1 MFGDVVT
8 MKYPRRIIIRFFLR
22 LLAKFAFLVLGK
34 LRITGLENIP
44 KNGPVILVANHFH
57 FADPVAM
64 LVATNRQVEFVGG
77 FRFPN
82 APAIVKFIPRLWGY
96 FPVFRGAYSRKGL
109 EAAKNVLAQD
119 GVLGIFP
126 EGGAWAQVLR
136 PARPGAAFLGVE
148 TGAIII
154 PIGLVGFTDLFKKW
168 RPELRI
174 NIGKPVGPFKTEL
187 SGKERRGELD
197 RIGEH
202 IMRQIAELL
211 PHEYHGVFS
220 ADAELKNQAQSIASF
235 PFERDDM
242 RGM

>member
-1 MFGDVVT
+1 MQ

-22 LLAKFAFLVLGK
+22 MLAKIAFLVLGK
-34 LRITGLENIP
+34 LRISGLENIP
-44 KNGPVILVANHFH
+44 NNGPIILVANHFH
-57 FADPVAM
+57 FSDPVAM

-82 APAIVKFIPRLWGY
+82 APAIVKFLPRLWGY

-148 TGAIII
+148 TGALII
-154 PIGLVGFTDLFKKW
+154 PIGLVGFDDLFKKW
-168 RPELRI
+168 RPDLRI
-174 NIGKPVGPFKTEL
+174 NIGKPIGPFSTEL
-187 SGKERRGELD
+187 SGKDRRVELD
-197 RIGEH
+197 RIGEQ
-202 IMRQIAELL
+202 IMRQIAELV
-211 PHEYHGVFS
+211 PEEHHGVFS
-220 ADAELKNQAQSIASF
+220 EDAELKNQAEAIASF